1 MFKCVIIIVSFIN
14 VMCYFYDFILLFVC
28 INMRQT
34 NEYG

>member
-14 VMCYFYDFILLFVC
+14 VMSYLYDFILLFVC

>member
-14 VMCYFYDFILLFVC
+14 VMYYLYDFILLFVC